1 MIFSAGADPA
11 EKQMARR
18 APPDRFQDL
27 IEAATRVFIAQG
39 YRRTQ
44 MVDVADA
51 MGVAKGTLYLYVE
64 SKEALFDAVLR
75 YADQP
80 RPIAAPNALP
90 LPTPTPG
97 DTLTEVERR
106 LREEG
111 ALPSL
116 VEALARSRVRDV
128 RSELRSILSE
138 LYDAL
143 ARHRVGITLLDRCAL
158 DYPEL
163 AKLWYSAGREGALSI
178 LTRYL
183 EDRTRRGRL
192 RRFEDKTVA
201 ARIVLETL
209 IFWAVHRHWDPHPQ
223 AVDAAAAENT
233 AIAFIM
239 GALVEE

>member
-1 MIFSAGADPA
+1 
-11 EKQMARR
+11 MARR

-44 MVDVADA
+44 MVDVANA

-64 SKEALFDAVLR
+64 SKEALFAAVVR

-80 RPIAAPNALP
+80 HPIAAPAALP
-90 LPTPTPG
+90 LRTPNPE
-97 DTLTEVERR
+97 DTLAEVERR

-116 VEALARSRVRDV
+116 TAALARSRVRDV
-128 RSELRSILSE
+128 RAELRGILCE
-138 LYDAL
+138 LYGAL
-143 ARHRVGITLLDRCAL
+143 ARHRIGITILDRCAL

-163 AKLWYSAGREGALSI
+163 AKLWYSAGREGALS
-178 LTRYL
+178 LLARYL
-183 EDRTRRGRL
+183 EERARRGSL
-192 RRFEDKTVA
+192 RRFADEAVA

-223 AVDAAAAENT
+223 AVDEVAAGDT
-233 AIAFIM
+233 AIQFIV